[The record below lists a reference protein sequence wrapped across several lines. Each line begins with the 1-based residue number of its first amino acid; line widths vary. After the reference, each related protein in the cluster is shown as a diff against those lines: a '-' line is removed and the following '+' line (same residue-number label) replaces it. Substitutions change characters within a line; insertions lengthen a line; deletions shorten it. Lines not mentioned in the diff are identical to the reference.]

1 VSGDSKM
8 SGAEYTHGRRVK
20 AANPGMQPDVGGKTK
35 PKSQG
40 KMDKGTRA
48 DLQYRKANL
57 KKSNE
62 EFINKLS
69 DSGLF
74 TEAELQKMGEME

>member
-1 VSGDSKM
+1 
-8 SGAEYTHGRRVK
+8 
-20 AANPGMQPDVGGKTK
+20 
-35 PKSQG
+35 
-40 KMDKGTRA
+40 MDKGTRA

>member
-1 VSGDSKM
+1 MTSGQRT
-8 SGAEYTHGRRVK
+8 E
-20 AANPGMQPDVGGKTK
+20 
-35 PKSQG
+35 
-40 KMDKGTRA
+40 
-48 DLQYRKANL
+48 LQYRKANL

-69 DSGLF
+69 ASGMF